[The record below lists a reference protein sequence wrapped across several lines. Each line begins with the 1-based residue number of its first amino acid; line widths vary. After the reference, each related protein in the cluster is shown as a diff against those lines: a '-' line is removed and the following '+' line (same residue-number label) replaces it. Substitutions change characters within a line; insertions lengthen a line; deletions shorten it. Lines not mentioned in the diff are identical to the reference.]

1 MAQMRDLDTGKVY
14 IGPEDPKDDRSKT
27 TLNGDKQYE
36 GTLAATGP
44 AFIGG
49 HSEDAKGVTNL
60 GTAAADFK
68 PNVKGRAL
76 DIEGDVKIVTQEG
89 TALDIEGNTVQDGDT
104 NQTGTI
110 TASGNITTESKLI
123 GDITQTSGTPPGCK
137 VFDLP
142 HPNIKG
148 YRLRH
153 ACVEGPEAAIYVRG
167 KVSLDGI
174 IELPDYWQNFVDKET
189 ISVHLTPMGAFQEL
203 FVDRIE
209 YGKRVYI
216 KNQAGGKI
224 DAYYQVW
231 ADRLGHDMV
240 VEYEGESVAN
250 YPGDSSKF
258 SAAGYDYDVR
268 DENPR
273 PEEEIAD
280 DHAHYR
286 TTDI

>member
-1 MAQMRDLDTGKVY
+1 MAQVRDIDSGKIY

-27 TLNGDKQYE
+27 TLNGDKEYE

-44 AFIGG
+44 AFVGG
-49 HSEDAKGVTNL
+49 HSEDAKGVVNI
-60 GTAAADFK
+60 GTDAADFS
-68 PNVKGRAL
+68 PNVDGRAV
-76 DIEGDVKIVTQEG
+76 DIEGDVKIVTEKG
-89 TALDIEGNTVQDGDT
+89 TAVDIEGDTTQVGNT
-104 NQTGTI
+104 NQTGKI
-110 TASGNITTESKLI
+110 TASSTVKASNFV
-123 GDITQTSGTPPGCK
+123 GDISTTSGTPPGCK
-137 VFDLP
+137 LFDLP

-148 YRLRH
+148 HRLRH
-153 ACVEGPEAAIYVRG
+153 GCVEGPEAAIYVRG
-167 KVSLDGI
+167 KVSRDGV

-189 ISVHLTPMGAFQEL
+189 ISVNLTPMGAYQEL

-231 ADRLGHDMV
+231 ADRAGEKLV
-240 VEYEGESVAN
+240 VEYEGETPAD
-250 YPGDSSKF
+250 YPGDGSLYSV
-258 SAAGYDYDVR
+258 AGYNYDVR
-268 DENPR
+268 
-273 PEEEIAD
+273 EID

>member
-1 MAQMRDLDTGKVY
+1 MAGIRNLDSGKIY
-14 IGPEDPKDDRSKT
+14 IGPEGPKDDRSKT
-27 TLNGDKQYE
+27 TLNGDKEYE
-36 GTLAATGP
+36 GTLASTGP

-60 GTAAADFK
+60 GTDCADFK

-76 DIEGDVKIVTQEG
+76 DIEGDVKIVTEEG
-89 TALDIEGNTVQDGDT
+89 TALDIEGDTTQKGNVNQDGT
-104 NQTGTI
+104 LYVSGVFTTPSTINTGFVNGTG
-110 TASGNITTESKLI
+110 ASVDVKSF
-123 GDITQTSGTPPGCK
+123 DI
-137 VFDLP
+137 P

-153 ACVEGPEAAIYVRG
+153 ACVEGPEAAVYVRG

-189 ISVHLTPMGAFQEL
+189 ITVHLTPVGAFQEL

-209 YGKRVYI
+209 YGKRVYV

-224 DAYYQVW
+224 DANYQVW

-240 VEYEGESVAN
+240 VEYEGESVAD

-268 DENPR
+268 SFED
-273 PEEEIAD
+273 I
-280 DHAHYR
+280 HA

>member
-189 ISVHLTPMGAFQEL
+189 ISVHLTPTGAFQEL

-231 ADRLGHDMV
+231 ADRLGHNMV
-240 VEYEGESVAN
+240 VEYEGESVAD

-268 DENPR
+268 D
-273 PEEEIAD
+273 
-280 DHAHYR
+280 DHAHFR

>member
-1 MAQMRDLDTGKVY
+1 MAGIRNLDSGKIY
-14 IGPEDPKDDRSKT
+14 IGPEAPKDDRSKT
-27 TLNGDKQYE
+27 TLNGDKEYE
-36 GTLAATGP
+36 GTFASTGP
-44 AFIGG
+44 AFVGG
-49 HSEDAKGVTNL
+49 HSEDAKGVVNI
-60 GTAAADFK
+60 GTDAADFK
-68 PNVKGRAL
+68 PNVAGRAV
-76 DIEGDVKIVTQEG
+76 DIEGDVKIVTEKG
-89 TALDIEGNTVQDGDT
+89 TALDIEGNTVQDG
-104 NQTGTI
+104 TI
-110 TASGNITTESKLI
+110 NASGNIKTDAKLI

-153 ACVEGPEAAIYVRG
+153 ACVEGPEAAVYVRG
-167 KVSLDGI
+167 KVSLDGV

-189 ISVHLTPMGAFQEL
+189 ITVHLTPVGAFQEL

-209 YGKRVYI
+209 YGKRVYV

-224 DAYYQVW
+224 DANYQVW

-240 VEYEGESVAN
+240 VEYEGESVAD

-268 DENPR
+268 D
-273 PEEEIAD
+273 D

>member
-1 MAQMRDLDTGKVY
+1 MRDLATGKVY
-14 IGPEDPKDDRSKT
+14 IGPEQPRDDRSKT
-27 TLNGDKQYE
+27 TLNGDKEFE

-49 HSEDAKGVTNL
+49 HSEDAKGVVNI
-60 GTAAADFK
+60 GTDAADFK
-68 PNVKGRAL
+68 PKVSGRAV
-76 DIEGDVKIVTQEG
+76 DIEGDVKIVTESG
-89 TALDIEGNTVQDGDT
+89 KALDIEGNTEQQGNT
-104 NQTGTI
+104 NQEGKI
-110 TASGNITTESKLI
+110 TASSTVTASNFI
-123 GDITQTSGTPPGCK
+123 GDISTTSGTPPGCK

-142 HPNIKG
+142 HPNIEG

-167 KVSLDGI
+167 KVSIDGV
-174 IELPDYWQNFVDKET
+174 IELPDYWQNFVNKESIT
-189 ISVHLTPMGAFQEL
+189 VHLTPHTTFQEL
-203 FVDRIE
+203 FVEKIE

-224 DAYYQVW
+224 DASYQVW

-240 VEYEGESVAN
+240 VEYKGGSAAE

-268 DENPR
+268 EDGSWFTS
-273 PEEEIAD
+273 D
-280 DHAHYR
+280 V
-286 TTDI
+286 

>member
-1 MAQMRDLDTGKVY
+1 MRDLDTGKVY

-76 DIEGDVKIVTQEG
+76 DVEGDVKIVTQEG
-89 TALDIEGNTVQDGDT
+89 TALDIEGNTIQDGDT
-104 NQTGTI
+104 DQTGKI
-110 TASGNITTESKLI
+110 TASSTVKASNFV
-123 GDITQTSGTPPGCK
+123 GDISTTSGTPPGCK

-153 ACVEGPEAAIYVRG
+153 ACVEGPEAAVYVRG

-189 ISVHLTPMGAFQEL
+189 ISVHLTPTGAFQEL

-231 ADRLGHDMV
+231 ADRLGHNMV
-240 VEYEGESVAN
+240 VEYEGESVAD

-268 DENPR
+268 D
-273 PEEEIAD
+273 
-280 DHAHYR
+280 DHAHFR

>member
-1 MAQMRDLDTGKVY
+1 MAGIRDVVSGKIY

-27 TLNGDKQYE
+27 TLDGDKEYD

-60 GTAAADFK
+60 GTDCANFK
-68 PNVKGRAL
+68 PKVKGRAL
-76 DIEGDVKIVTQEG
+76 DIEGDVKIVTEEG
-89 TALDIEGNTVQDGDT
+89 TALDIEGNTIQDGDT
-104 NQTGTI
+104 DQTGKI
-110 TASGNITTESKLI
+110 TASSTVKASNFV
-123 GDITQTSGTPPGCK
+123 GDISTTSGTPPGCK

-189 ISVHLTPMGAFQEL
+189 ISVHLTPMGAYQEL

-240 VEYEGESVAN
+240 VEYEGVSVAD

-258 SAAGYDYDVR
+258 SAAGHDYDVR
-268 DENPR
+268 E
-273 PEEEIAD
+273 D

>member
-76 DIEGDVKIVTQEG
+76 DVEGDVKIVTQEG
-89 TALDIEGNTVQDGDT
+89 TALDIEGNTIQDGDT
-104 NQTGTI
+104 DQTGKI
-110 TASGNITTESKLI
+110 TASSTVKASNFV
-123 GDITQTSGTPPGCK
+123 GDISTTSGTPPGCK

-153 ACVEGPEAAIYVRG
+153 ACVEL
-167 KVSLDGI
+167 SLI
-174 IELPDYWQNFVDKET
+174 HI
-189 ISVHLTPMGAFQEL
+189 
-203 FVDRIE
+203 
-209 YGKRVYI
+209 
-216 KNQAGGKI
+216 
-224 DAYYQVW
+224 
-231 ADRLGHDMV
+231 
-240 VEYEGESVAN
+240 
-250 YPGDSSKF
+250 
-258 SAAGYDYDVR
+258 
-268 DENPR
+268 
-273 PEEEIAD
+273 
-280 DHAHYR
+280 
-286 TTDI
+286 

>member
-1 MAQMRDLDTGKVY
+1 MAGIRNVDSGKIY

-27 TLNGDKQYE
+27 TLDGDKEYD

-44 AFIGG
+44 AFVGG
-49 HSEDAKGVTNL
+49 HSEDAKGVVNI
-60 GTAAADFK
+60 GTDAADFS
-68 PNVKGRAL
+68 PNVEGRAV
-76 DIEGDVKIVTQEG
+76 DIEGDVKIVTEKG
-89 TALDIEGNTVQDGDT
+89 TALDIEGNTEQEGK
-104 NQTGTI
+104 I
-110 TASGNITTESKLI
+110 TASSTVKASNFV
-123 GDITQTSGTPPGCK
+123 GDISTTSGTPPGCK

-167 KVSLDGI
+167 KVSVDGI

-189 ISVHLTPMGAFQEL
+189 ISVHLTPMGAYQEL

-240 VEYEGESVAN
+240 VEYEGVSVAD

-258 SAAGYDYDVR
+258 SAAGHDYDVR
-268 DENPR
+268 E
-273 PEEEIAD
+273 D

>member
-1 MAQMRDLDTGKVY
+1 MAGIPDVDAHKVY
-14 IGPEDPKDDRSKT
+14 IGQENPKLDRSDKT
-27 TLNGDKQYE
+27 KNGDKPFH
-36 GTLAATGP
+36 GTLAVTGP
-44 AFIGG
+44 AFIGN
-49 HSEDAKGVTNL
+49 HSKKAKGVTNL
-60 GTAAADFK
+60 GKDLGDFK
-68 PNVKGRAL
+68 ASVPNRAL
-76 DIEGDVKIVTQEG
+76 DIEGDVG
-89 TALDIEGNTVQDGDT
+89 IEGDT
-104 NQTGTI
+104 DQIGQHTSTKNII
-110 TASGNITTESKLI
+110 TKAHFI

-142 HPNIKG
+142 HPNIDG

-167 KVSLDGI
+167 KVSIDGI

-189 ISVHLTPMGAFQEL
+189 ISVHLTPKGAYQEL

-209 YGKRVYI
+209 YGKRVYV

-231 ADRLGHDMV
+231 ADRLGHDMQ
-240 VEYEGESVAN
+240 VEYKGSSVAD

-268 DENPR
+268 SDEK
-273 PEEEIAD
+273 ED
-280 DHAHYR
+280 GTWFTSDV
-286 TTDI
+286 

>member
-1 MAQMRDLDTGKVY
+1 MSCLFGGIYREPNQNIEKLIMAGIRNLDSGKIY

-27 TLNGDKQYE
+27 TLNGDKEYE
-36 GTLAATGP
+36 GTLASTGP
-44 AFIGG
+44 AFVGG
-49 HSEDAKGVTNL
+49 HSEDAKGVVNI
-60 GTAAADFK
+60 GTDAADFK
-68 PNVKGRAL
+68 PNVSGRAV
-76 DIEGDVKIVTQEG
+76 DIEGDVKIVTESG
-89 TALDIEGNTVQDGDT
+89 KALDIEGNTIQDGDT
-104 NQTGTI
+104 DQTGKI
-110 TASGNITTESKLI
+110 TASSTVKASNFV
-123 GDITQTSGTPPGCK
+123 GDISTTSGTPPGCK

-153 ACVEGPEAAIYVRG
+153 ACVEGPEAAVYVRG
-167 KVSLDGI
+167 KVSVDGI

-189 ISVHLTPMGAFQEL
+189 ISVHLTPMGAYQEL

-231 ADRLGHDMV
+231 ANRADVSFD
-240 VEYEGESVAN
+240 VEYPES
-250 YPGDSSKF
+250 
-258 SAAGYDYDVR
+258 
-268 DENPR
+268 
-273 PEEEIAD
+273 D

>member
-1 MAQMRDLDTGKVY
+1 MAGIRDVVSGKIY

-27 TLNGDKQYE
+27 TLDGDKEYD

-89 TALDIEGNTVQDGDT
+89 TALDIEGNTVQDGNT

-110 TASGNITTESKLI
+110 TASGNIKTESKLI

-153 ACVEGPEAAIYVRG
+153 ACVEGPEAAVYVRG

-189 ISVHLTPMGAFQEL
+189 ISVHLTPTGAFQEL

-231 ADRLGHDMV
+231 ADRLGHNMV
-240 VEYEGESVAN
+240 VEYEGESVAD

-268 DENPR
+268 D
-273 PEEEIAD
+273 
-280 DHAHYR
+280 DHAHFR

>member
-60 GTAAADFK
+60 GTDCANFK
-68 PNVKGRAL
+68 PKVKGRAL
-76 DIEGDVKIVTQEG
+76 DIEGDVKIVTEEG
-89 TALDIEGNTVQDGDT
+89 TALDIEGNTIQDGDT
-104 NQTGTI
+104 DQTGKI
-110 TASGNITTESKLI
+110 TASSTVKASNFV
-123 GDITQTSGTPPGCK
+123 GDISTTSGTPPGCK

-167 KVSLDGI
+167 KVSVDGI

-189 ISVHLTPMGAFQEL
+189 ISVHLTPMGAYQEL

-224 DAYYQVW
+224 DAYYHCLLYTSDA
-231 ADRLGHDMV
+231 AD
-240 VEYEGESVAN
+240 E
-250 YPGDSSKF
+250 
-258 SAAGYDYDVR
+258 
-268 DENPR
+268 
-273 PEEEIAD
+273 
-280 DHAHYR
+280 
-286 TTDI
+286 